1 MITLNSD
8 RGLESVEDWTEVLS
22 LPGFT
27 EKLNPKEHELKEI
40 IGNYTFK
47 DKVACGLQS
56 CRTAHF
62 SGYIVTTKTGHITN
76 IGNGCGK
83 NHFGVDFQSQSNVFK
98 KKVED
103 HNNRERISQFQSRIK
118 EHFSRLGLLREGKQ
132 GADLIY
138 KNAKSLVAPNKNC
151 PSVIIDEVRKIIRAR
166 DGAII
171 IPRIAS
177 SGEIETLEASQNR
190 TLPRPYYIDEV
201 KGHLKGIEALFPE
214 NDLRELLIV
223 DISQN
228 LTLLDGFDSD
238 SGLYRDLSH
247 WSKWCGEFENK
258 IFSAEKIIK
267 QGIALLE
274 ADNLLQLTQ
283 FIDTPDEMKRF
294 KRWVNQNKLA

>member
-1 MITLNSD
+1 MITLNSE

-27 EKLNPKEHELKEI
+27 EKLNPKKHQLKEI
-40 IGNYTFK
+40 IGNYLFK

-56 CRTAHF
+56 CRTPH
-62 SGYIVTTKTGHITN
+62 SKGYIVTTKTGQITN
-76 IGNGCGK
+76 IGNMCGK

-98 KKVED
+98 RKVTE
-103 HNNRERISQFQSRIK
+103 HNNRERISQFQFHIE
-118 EHFSRLGLLREGKQ
+118 EHFSKLELLRKGEH
-132 GADLIY
+132 GADIIN
-138 KNAKSLVAPNKNC
+138 KNAKSLISSNKNC

-166 DGAII
+166 DGSII

-201 KGHLKGIEALFPE
+201 KGHLKGIEALYPE

-238 SGLYRDLSH
+238 SGVYRDLSH

-258 IFSAEKIIK
+258 ILSAEKIIK
-267 QGIALLE
+267 QGVALLE

-283 FIDTPDEMKRF
+283 FIDTPDEMKSF
-294 KRWVNQNKLA
+294 KRWVNQNKLV